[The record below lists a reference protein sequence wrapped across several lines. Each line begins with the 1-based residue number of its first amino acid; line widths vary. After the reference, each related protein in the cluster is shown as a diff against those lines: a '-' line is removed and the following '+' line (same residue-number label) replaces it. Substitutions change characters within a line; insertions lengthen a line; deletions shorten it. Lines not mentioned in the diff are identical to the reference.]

1 MSDLD
6 AQTLADSIVY
16 TRIVSYV
23 NAGSFAVLFF
33 DSLLTLNRELVTIW
47 QSKWNYT
54 KFMYLL
60 TRYSTFVEAGVV
72 IYQLSIPGDWYRDCA
87 LAFKTNAMLFVFG
100 LGTGEIIMTIR
111 TWAVWGKNPVLRWFL
126 PIFYLLVWAGGFGVT
141 GYFLST
147 LEFEPNPR
155 TPYIGCY
162 ATYASPII
170 FISWVLLLVYDTVMF
185 VLMVI
190 PAWRAYR
197 MGGSSR
203 LIRVVYRDGLMYY
216 LYLFGFS
223 LVNIIVILTAPGD
236 LFLVISLL
244 SRVFHAILACRVVL
258 HIAENARPVLD
269 SQQSNSRSDTTASHR
284 FIRTP
289 TTAQGVSFA

>member
-54 KFMYLL
+54 KFMYIL

-72 IYQLSIPGDWYRDCA
+72 IYQLSIPGDWYKDCA
-87 LAFKTNAMLFVFG
+87 LAFKTNAR
-100 LGTGEIIMTIR
+100 EIIMTIR

-126 PIFYLLVWAGGFGVT
+126 PTFYLLVWAGGFGVT

-155 TPYIGCY
+155 TPYVGCY

-170 FISWVLLLVYDTVMF
+170 FVSWVLLLVYDTIMF
-185 VLMVI
+185 VLMII

-244 SRVFHAILACRVVL
+244 SRVFHALLACRVVL
-258 HIAENARPVLD
+258 HIGEHARPVLG
-269 SQQSNSRSDTTASHR
+269 SQSNSRSDTTASHR
-284 FIRTP
+284 FIRSP
-289 TTAQGVSFA
+289 ATTHGVSFA